1 VNVTRYILHRKD
13 GGVEIMSCV
22 DDAKPESEIRKWTK
36 SRQDEIAKVGRVV
49 KDNEIPQD
57 RTFRNAWTCSGKTIE
72 HDMGKAREIHRDR
85 LRAKRAD
92 KMVELDVAYMR
103 ADEAGDA
110 AAKSAIAAKKQALRD
125 VTDHPDIEAAKT
137 TGDLKKVWP
146 EGLGQD

>member
-1 VNVTRYILHRKD
+1 MNLTRYIIHRKD
-13 GGVEIMSCV
+13 GGIEIMSCV
-22 DDAKPESEIRKWTK
+22 DDARPETEIQKWTK
-36 SRQDEIAKVGRVV
+36 SRRDEIAKVGRVV

-57 RTFRNAWTCSGKTIE
+57 RAFRNAWCCNGKAIE

-92 KMVELDVAYMR
+92 KMAELDVAYMR

-137 TGDLKKVWP
+137 SSDLKKVWP
-146 EGLGQD
+146 EGLGLD